1 MLKKRF
7 HFFHDNLV
15 IVLTKTTNYYMSYQD
30 FFLKKKDRRKSIRNS
45 KKKHVYAVQR
55 IKKTIADD
63 GHKYFVKFRRKKD
76 FKRLIL

>member
-30 FFLKKKDRRKSIRNS
+30 FFLKKKIEEK
-45 KKKHVYAVQR
+45 AFETA
-55 IKKTIADD
+55 KKTCLCSTKD
-63 GHKYFVKFRRKKD
+63 KKNNRR
-76 FKRLIL
+76 

>member
-1 MLKKRF
+1 
-7 HFFHDNLV
+7 
-15 IVLTKTTNYYMSYQD
+15 MSYQD
-30 FFLKKKDRRKSIRNS
+30 FLKKKRS
-45 KKKHVYAVQR
+45 KKKHSKQQKKHVYAVQR